1 MWRFENLKMKK
12 TQLFKFSKLYH
23 LQIFKFKKMD
33 AVFAQTLWITFKLAV
48 STTAIL
54 IIIGLPFAYW
64 LTYSRFRLKPLVE
77 ALVSMPM
84 VLPPS
89 VIGYYM
95 LVIYSPRNW
104 FGAWLAQ
111 VFDIRLAF
119 TFGGVLIAS
128 VIFSLPFMVQ
138 PLHNG
143 LRSLPNSLRE
153 ASLSLGKSKTITF
166 FRVLIPNI
174 RPSIITAVA
183 LTFAHCIGEFGVVL
197 MVGGNM
203 PGQTR
208 VASIAIYDEVQSLNF
223 TAANTYAIVLFTVS
237 FLLLTTIYSV
247 NKKQDTWRMI

>member
-1 MWRFENLKMKK
+1 
-12 TQLFKFSKLYH
+12 
-23 LQIFKFKKMD
+23 MD
-33 AVFAQTLWITFKLAV
+33 AAFTQTLWITFKLAI

-54 IIIGLPFAYW
+54 LIIGLPFSYW
-64 LTYSRFRLKPLVE
+64 LTYSHFKLKPLVE

-104 FGAWLAQ
+104 FGAWLYR

-119 TFGGVLIAS
+119 TFEGVLIAS

-143 LRSLPNSLRE
+143 LRSLPDSLRE
-153 ASLSLGKSKTITF
+153 ASYTLGKSKTVTF

-174 RPSIITAVA
+174 KPSMITAIA
-183 LTFAHCIGEFGVVL
+183 LTFAHTIGEFGIIL

-203 PGQTR
+203 PGKTR

-223 TAANTYAIVLFTVS
+223 TAANKYAFILFTVS
-237 FLLLTTIYSV
+237 LILLTTIYSV
-247 NKKQDTWRMI
+247 NKKYDTWKMI